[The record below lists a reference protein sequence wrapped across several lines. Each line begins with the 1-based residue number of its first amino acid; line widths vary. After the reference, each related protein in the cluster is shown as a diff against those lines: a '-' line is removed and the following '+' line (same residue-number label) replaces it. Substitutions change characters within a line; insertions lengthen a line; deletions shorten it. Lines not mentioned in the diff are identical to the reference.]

1 MSDGT
6 VVTIADLP
14 TEEPIPVAYPPA
26 TSAGTAGVAA
36 PVEAPI
42 QEHMADMEVQFVAIN
57 GEPASVLVDPTDAYE
72 TRKTLCLASCCPCCV
87 GGITSPERMAEL
99 RKLFRRVTFWV
110 VVVQLV
116 MFVVSLVV
124 GGGFAS
130 LEENQL
136 LGPTTLGLVKSGAKY
151 TYAIL
156 HGGVHRLVMPLL
168 LHGGIVH
175 LVFNIWA
182 ELVLCMYAEHL
193 WGGVRLFLAFFAAG
207 IGATLFSAILTPDV
221 ISVGA
226 SGAVMGIMAL
236 LLVNVFFVCVSFFLI
251 FLKLTWNGSVT
262 SACLFLINIFTG
274 KGIDRPAENQHDEKP
289 FRDNSGDA
297 ASWLCTTG

>member
-14 TEEPIPVAYPPA
+14 TEEPIPVAFP
-26 TSAGTAGVAA
+26 TTTGTAGVAA
-36 PVEAPI
+36 PTEAPI
-42 QEHMADMEVQFVAIN
+42 HERMADMEVQFVTIN
-57 GEPASVLVDPTDAYE
+57 GEPASVLVDPTDPHE

-87 GGITSPERMAEL
+87 GGVTSPERVAEL

-110 VVVQLV
+110 VVAQLV
-116 MFVVSLVV
+116 MFVVSIAV
-124 GGGFAS
+124 GGGFAG

-136 LGPTTLGLVKSGAKY
+136 LGPTTQGLVKSGAKY

-175 LVFNIWA
+175 LVFNVWA
-182 ELVLCMYAEHL
+182 ELVLCMYAEYL
-193 WGGVRLFLAFFAAG
+193 WGGARLFLAFFAAG

-236 LLVNVFFVCVSFFLI
+236 LLVNVFFVCFSWHSHTTPLSLFFFFTMLLVC
-251 FLKLTWNGSVT
+251 FSLVHRRRSRLT
-262 SACLFLINIFTG
+262 
-274 KGIDRPAENQHDEKP
+274 H
-289 FRDNSGDA
+289 
-297 ASWLCTTG
+297 